1 MPATQEAKKDPVIV
15 VLQLTGGNDYLNT
28 VIPYN
33 NPLYRDNRK
42 AVGIPDN
49 QIMHLDKDYGIP
61 HYMAPIKQFWDDGKL
76 AIVHGVGW
84 KESPRSHFRAMDI
97 WHTCEPIKVGTEG
110 WLGRVA
116 REFDPKK
123 ENVVTTVSF
132 GPSLPRALAVP
143 GVPVAC
149 VGGPLENYGFLPR
162 IQGEQRKEILER
174 FAEMYQPA
182 IGTGPVMDYMADTGV
197 DSLKGEDILKV
208 APQKYSST
216 VEYPD
221 TSIARKLKGIA
232 QVHLADVG
240 TRILYCDHS
249 TFDTHA
255 GQNGTSAGAHPVLW
269 NVVTEGLDAFMKD
282 LREHDHADNVILLM
296 FSEFGRRV
304 RDNGSGTDHGAG
316 GVAFVLGEKVKGGH
330 YGEMPSLEASKLVQG
345 DLDPNI
351 DFRSLYSTI
360 LDKWLGLNPSAIVN
374 GTFEQLTFLN

>member
-1 MPATQEAKKDPVIV
+1 MPAAQEAKKYTVIV

-28 VIPYN
+28 VMPYN

-76 AIVHGVGW
+76 AILHGVGW

-97 WHTCEPIKVGTEG
+97 WHTCEPVKVGTEG

-132 GPSLPRALAVP
+132 GPSLPRSLAVA

-149 VGGPLENYGFLPR
+149 VGGPLEKYGFLPT
-162 IQGEQRKEILER
+162 IQGEQGKQVLER
-174 FAEMYQPA
+174 LAAMCNPAVGNGAE
-182 IGTGPVMDYMADTGV
+182 I
-197 DSLKGEDILKV
+197 E
-208 APQKYSST
+208 
-216 VEYPD
+216 
-221 TSIARKLKGIA
+221 GI
-232 QVHLADVG
+232 
-240 TRILYCDHS
+240 
-249 TFDTHA
+249 
-255 GQNGTSAGAHPVLW
+255 
-269 NVVTEGLDAFMKD
+269 DAFMKD
-282 LREHDHADNVILLM
+282 LREHDHADNVIMLL

-330 YGEMPSLEASKLVQG
+330 YGEMPSLKPEHLVQG
-345 DLDPNI
+345 DLNPNM
-351 DFRSLYSTI
+351 DFRSVYSTI
-360 LDKWLGLNPSAIVN
+360 LDKWL
-374 GTFEQLTFLN
+374 